1 MTPPNSLRSRRWV
14 ELAAGAVL
22 VAAAAEEVSYLRHRL
37 RRQTQ
42 AWWDEAEHRDHYGV
56 ERSMLDLL
64 LPRILVR
71 RLRA

>member
-1 MTPPNSLRSRRWV
+1 M
-14 ELAAGAVL
+14 L
-22 VAAAAEEVSYLRHRL
+22 VAAAAEELSYLRHRL